1 MKNFLIILYIL
12 SSIGVAGSGAAA
24 PPESAATAGT
34 TTIMVF
40 GDSLSAGY
48 GLPHNAGWVSLLK
61 RRLQTKSHAS
71 LINNSI
77 SGETA
82 AGGRNRIEQAIKTHR
97 PDIVVIELGGND
109 GLRGAPIE
117 SIRNDLEAIIE
128 ACLRNKTA
136 VLLAGMQL
144 PPNYGIA
151 YTQKFQDIYPQLAKR
166 HGLKLVPFLLDGF
179 GDKREFFQADGI
191 HPSAQ
196 AQEKIVDNVWK
207 ILRTMIKSPEAVAYE
222 EPEIS
227 R

>member
-1 MKNFLIILYIL
+1 MKNFLVILCIFFNTL
-12 SSIGVAGSGAAA
+12 PANAGAAGA
-24 PPESAATAGT
+24 PAPAVKSAT

-48 GLPHNAGWVSLLK
+48 GLPQEAGWVSLLK
-61 RRLQTKSHAS
+61 KRLQTQSATH

-82 AGGRNRIEQAIKTHR
+82 SGGRNRIEQALKTHR
-97 PDIVVIELGGND
+97 PDIVIIELGGND
-109 GLRGAPIE
+109 GLRGASIE
-117 SIRNDLEAIIE
+117 SIRDNLEAIIE
-128 ACLRNKTA
+128 ACLRNKAA

-166 HGLKLVPFLLDGF
+166 HQLKLVPFLLDGF

-191 HPSAQ
+191 HPNAHAQ
-196 AQEKIVDNVWK
+196 IKIVENVWK
-207 ILRTMIKSPEAVAYE
+207 VLRTMLDSQQSIARRNS
-222 EPEIS
+222 
-227 R
+227 

>member
-1 MKNFLIILYIL
+1 MKIFLIILSVSLTIAL
-12 SSIGVAGSGAAA
+12 ANPGAAA
-24 PPESAATAGT
+24 VPATPLAAT

-48 GLPHNAGWVSLLK
+48 GLPQDAGWVSLLK
-61 RRLQTKSHAS
+61 RRLQTQQAH

-82 AGGRNRIEQAIKTHR
+82 SGGRKRIEQALKTHR
-97 PDIVVIELGGND
+97 PDIVILELGGND
-109 GLRGAPIE
+109 GLRGASIQ
-117 SIRNDLEAIIE
+117 SIRDDLEAIIE
-128 ACLRNKTA
+128 TCQRNKVT

-151 YTQKFQDIYPQLAKR
+151 YTQKFQDIYPELAKR

-191 HPSAQ
+191 HPTAH
-196 AQEKIVDNVWK
+196 AQERIEENVWK
-207 ILRTMIKSPEAVAYE
+207 VLRTMLKPQRAAAHENT
-222 EPEIS
+222 
-227 R
+227 

>member
-1 MKNFLIILYIL
+1 
-12 SSIGVAGSGAAA
+12 
-24 PPESAATAGT
+24 
-34 TTIMVF
+34 MVF

-48 GLPHNAGWVSLLK
+48 GLPQEAGWVSLLK
-61 RRLQTKSHAS
+61 KKLQTQSPVH

-82 AGGRNRIEQAIKTHR
+82 SGGRNRIEQALKTHR
-97 PDIVVIELGGND
+97 PDIVIIELGGND

-117 SIRNDLEAIIE
+117 SIRDNLEAIIE
-128 ACLRNKTA
+128 ACLRNKAA

-166 HGLKLVPFLLDGF
+166 HQLKLVPFLLDGF

-191 HPSAQ
+191 HPNAHAQ
-196 AQEKIVDNVWK
+196 IKIVENVWK
-207 ILRTMIKSPEAVAYE
+207 VLQTMLSSQQTIAQGNT
-222 EPEIS
+222 
-227 R
+227 

>member
-1 MKNFLIILYIL
+1 MKNFLVILCIFFNTL
-12 SSIGVAGSGAAA
+12 PANAGAAGA
-24 PPESAATAGT
+24 PAPAVKSAT

-48 GLPHNAGWVSLLK
+48 GLPQEAGWVSLLK
-61 RRLQTKSHAS
+61 KRLQTQSATH

-82 AGGRNRIEQAIKTHR
+82 SGGRNRIEQALKTHR
-97 PDIVVIELGGND
+97 PDIVIIELGGND
-109 GLRGAPIE
+109 GLRGASIE
-117 SIRNDLEAIIE
+117 SIRDNLEAIIE
-128 ACLRNKTA
+128 ACLRNKAT

-166 HGLKLVPFLLDGF
+166 HQLKLVPFLLDGF

-191 HPSAQ
+191 HPNAHAQ
-196 AQEKIVDNVWK
+196 IKIVENVWK
-207 ILRTMIKSPEAVAYE
+207 VLRTMLDSQQSIARGNS
-222 EPEIS
+222 
-227 R
+227 

>member
-1 MKNFLIILYIL
+1 MKNFLVILCIFFNTL
-12 SSIGVAGSGAAA
+12 PANAGAAGA
-24 PPESAATAGT
+24 PAPAVKSAT

-48 GLPHNAGWVSLLK
+48 GLPQEAGWVSLLK
-61 RRLQTKSHAS
+61 KRLQTQSATH

-82 AGGRNRIEQAIKTHR
+82 SGGRNRIEQALKTHR
-97 PDIVVIELGGND
+97 PDIVIIELGGND
-109 GLRGAPIE
+109 GLRGASIE
-117 SIRNDLEAIIE
+117 SIRDNLEAIIE
-128 ACLRNKTA
+128 ACLRNKAA

-166 HGLKLVPFLLDGF
+166 HQLKLVPFLLDGF

-191 HPSAQ
+191 HPNAHAQ
-196 AQEKIVDNVWK
+196 IKIVENVWK
-207 ILRTMIKSPEAVAYE
+207 VLRTMLDSQQSIARGNS
-222 EPEIS
+222 
-227 R
+227 

>member
-1 MKNFLIILYIL
+1 MKNFLVILCIL
-12 SSIGVAGSGAAA
+12 LNTLPANAGAAGA
-24 PPESAATAGT
+24 PVPAVKSAT

-48 GLPHNAGWVSLLK
+48 GLPQEAGWVSLLK
-61 RRLQTKSHAS
+61 KRLQTQSPAY

-82 AGGRNRIEQAIKTHR
+82 SGGRNRIEQALKTHR
-97 PDIVVIELGGND
+97 PDIVIIELGGND
-109 GLRGAPIE
+109 GLRGASIE
-117 SIRNDLEAIIE
+117 SIRDNLEAIIE
-128 ACLRNKTA
+128 ACLRNKAA

-166 HGLKLVPFLLDGF
+166 HQLKLVPFLLDGF

-191 HPSAQ
+191 HPNAHAQ
-196 AQEKIVDNVWK
+196 IKIVENVWK
-207 ILRTMIKSPEAVAYE
+207 VLRTMLDSQQSIARGNS
-222 EPEIS
+222 
-227 R
+227 

>member
-1 MKNFLIILYIL
+1 MKNFLVILYIL

-24 PPESAATAGT
+24 PPEPATTAGT

-61 RRLQTKSHAS
+61 RRLQTKSQAT

-82 AGGRNRIEQAIKTHR
+82 AGGRNRIVQAIKTHR

-109 GLRGAPIE
+109 GLRGTPIE
-117 SIRNDLEAIIE
+117 SIRDDLEAIIE

-166 HGLKLVPFLLDGF
+166 HGLKLVPFLLEGF

-222 EPEIS
+222 EPGTS